1 MGFECSLAFVF
12 RERERERGESW
23 SDTPVDFDLC
33 SSLVSFLLHFLV
45 FLVFSGGCSHAEI
58 YHLSDLLGQEA
69 QPTLDF
75 NLDGL
80 RAY

>member
-12 RERERERGESW
+12 RERERGGNPGPTLQLILIFVVRW
-23 SDTPVDFDLC
+23 
-33 SSLVSFLLHFLV
+33 FLFSYIFFF
-45 FLVFSGGCSHAEI
+45 FLVFSGGCSHAES